1 MNKRNILISLGI
13 ILLSAIIMVTI
24 TLIYVFN
31 YDEYHV
37 EDLNVVSYGYR
48 EKDAVTLHLG
58 KYKVKNIYNT
68 LNDNGEKYKLDFN
81 VKSGEDFY
89 NKIIKENDAY
99 VSELDY
105 KELAEQC
112 ISIGYMVLDN
122 NIFYYEVWSDGAHF
136 EPCYGDVSL
145 SFIYQY
151 DGNDLASDIYLLG
164 DFSSILTEDR
174 LQTEPSDYEY
184 HYRQVSWSWYF
195 NITYNDYI
203 KIYNYIDEDIC
214 KIEDDIVYLKGIFL
228 DKDGNKHLTNNYYVT
243 ISNVDGTPT
252 LSLI

>member
-48 EKDAVTLHLG
+48 EKDGATLHLG

-89 NKIIKENDAY
+89 ENVIKKNEAY
-99 VSELDY
+99 NPDLEIKDDEHGYLSF
-105 KELAEQC
+105 
-112 ISIGYMVLDN
+112 GYMVLDN
-122 NIFYYEVWSDGAHF
+122 NIFYYEVWDDGAHF
-136 EPCYGDVSL
+136 EPCYGAVY
-145 SFIYQY
+145 FIHQY
-151 DGNDLASDIYLLG
+151 DGNDLKSDIYLLG
-164 DFSSILTEDR
+164 DFSSVLTEDR
-174 LQTEPSDYEY
+174 LQKEPSDPEY
-184 HYRQVSWSWYF
+184 DYRQVNKNWYV
-195 NITYNDYI
+195 NMSYDEYI
-203 KIYNYIDEDIC
+203 KIYNYIDDDIC
-214 KIEDDIVYLKGIFL
+214 KIEDDIVYLKGIYY
-228 DKDGNKHLTNNYYVT
+228 DKDYNKHLTNNYYVT

>member
-48 EKDAVTLHLG
+48 EKNSTVLHLG
-58 KYKVKNIYNT
+58 KYKVKNIYNS

-105 KELAEQC
+105 KELAEHY

-122 NIFYYEVWSDGAHF
+122 NIFYYEVWSDGARI

-145 SFIYQY
+145 SFIHQY
-151 DGNDLASDIYLLG
+151 DGNDLKSDIYLLG
-164 DFSSILTEDR
+164 QFSSAITEDR

-184 HYRQVSWSWYF
+184 SYRQAHMNWYF

-214 KIEDDIVYLKGIFL
+214 KIEDDIVYLKGIYL
-228 DKDGNKHLTNNYYVT
+228 DKNGNKHLTNNYYVT

>member
-1 MNKRNILISLGI
+1 MSKRNILISLGI

-48 EKDAVTLHLG
+48 EKNSTVLHLG
-58 KYKVKNIYNT
+58 KYEVKNIYNS

-105 KELAEQC
+105 KELAEHY

-122 NIFYYEVWSDGAHF
+122 NIFYYEVWYDGARI
-136 EPCYGDVSL
+136 EPCYGDVS
-145 SFIYQY
+145 FIYEY
-151 DGNDLASDIYLLG
+151 DGIDVSRGDMYILG
-164 DFSSILTEDR
+164 QFYSAITEDR
-174 LQTEPSDYEY
+174 LQTEPSDNEY
-184 HYRQVSWSWYF
+184 SYRQAHMNWYF

-203 KIYNYIDEDIC
+203 KIYNYIGEDIC

>member
-1 MNKRNILISLGI
+1 MSKRNILISLGI

-48 EKDAVTLHLG
+48 EKVGATLHLG
-58 KYKVKNIYNT
+58 KYKVKNIYNSC
-68 LNDNGEKYKLDFN
+68 NDNGEKYKLDFN

-99 VSELDY
+99 VSDLEFKDDEHGY
-105 KELAEQC
+105 
-112 ISIGYMVLDN
+112 ISYGYMVLDN

-136 EPCYGDVSL
+136 EPCYGAVY
-145 SFIYQY
+145 FIHQY

-164 DFSSILTEDR
+164 DFSSVLTEDR
-174 LQTEPSDYEY
+174 FQKEKDDSEY
-184 HYRQVSWSWYF
+184 YHRQVSWSWYF
-195 NITYNDYI
+195 NITYNEYI

-214 KIEDDIVYLKGIFL
+214 KIEDDIVYLKGIYL
-228 DKDGNKHLTNNYYVT
+228 DKNGNKHLTNNYYVT

>member
-58 KYKVKNIYNT
+58 KYKVKNIYNS

-105 KELAEQC
+105 KELTEHY

-122 NIFYYEVWSDGAHF
+122 NIFYYEVWSDGARF
-136 EPCYGDVSL
+136 EPCYGAVY
-145 SFIYQY
+145 FIQQY
-151 DGNDLASDIYLLG
+151 DGNDLKSDIYLLG
-164 DFSSILTEDR
+164 DFSSVLTEDR
-174 LQTEPSDYEY
+174 FQKEKGDSEY
-184 HYRQVSWSWYF
+184 YHRQVNKNWYV
-195 NITYNDYI
+195 NMSYDEYI
-203 KIYNYIDEDIC
+203 KIYNYIDDDIC

-228 DKDGNKHLTNNYYVT
+228 DKDGNKHLTNNFYVT

>member
-1 MNKRNILISLGI
+1 
-13 ILLSAIIMVTI
+13 MVTI

-48 EKDAVTLHLG
+48 EKDGATLHLG
-58 KYKVKNIYNT
+58 KYKVKNIYNS
-68 LNDNGEKYKLDFN
+68 LNDNGEKYKLRFN

-99 VSELDY
+99 NPDLEFKDD
-105 KELAEQC
+105 EH
-112 ISIGYMVLDN
+112 GYLSFGYLVLDD
-122 NIFYYEVWSDGAHF
+122 NIFYYEVWDDGAHF
-136 EPCYGDVSL
+136 EPCYGDVS
-145 SFIYQY
+145 FIHQY
-151 DGNDLASDIYLLG
+151 DGIDVSRGDMYILG
-164 DFSSILTEDR
+164 QFFSAITEDR
-174 LQTEPSDYEY
+174 LQTEPSDNEY
-184 HYRQVSWSWYF
+184 FYRQARCSWYF

-228 DKDGNKHLTNNYYVT
+228 DKEGNKHLTNNYYVT
-243 ISNVDGTPT
+243 ISNVDGIPT